1 MNYLLT
7 ALLGVLLSGVE
18 VQAKQVVMDY
28 DDFVT
33 AAATVDYREKLRH
46 QCEAERSIYIKL
58 KGEQGRI
65 VELKDKQLKILL
77 DEIDDRKKLDEIRVQ
92 IIEALDTLLASKTEE
107 LAVETRHGWYKTGT
121 VIFLLLL
128 LVVK

>member
-1 MNYLLT
+1 MNYLLA

-33 AAATVDYREKLRH
+33 AAATVDYREKLRR

-65 VELKDKQLKILL
+65 VELKDK
-77 DEIDDRKKLDEIRVQ
+77 
-92 IIEALDTLLASKTEE
+92 
-107 LAVETRHGWYKTGT
+107 
-121 VIFLLLL
+121 
-128 LVVK
+128 

>member
-1 MNYLLT
+1 MNYLLA

-33 AAATVDYREKLRH
+33 AAATVDYREKLRR

-65 VELKDKQLKILL
+65 VELKDKQLTILL

-92 IIEALDTLLASKTEE
+92 IIAALQSLYEATDAE
-107 LAVETRHGWYKTGT
+107 LAIEKRHGWYKTGT

>member
-33 AAATVDYREKLRH
+33 AAATADYREKLRR

-65 VELKDKQLKILL
+65 LELKDKQLKILL

-92 IIEALDTLLASKTEE
+92 IIEALDTLLTSKTEE